1 MKFNSLEW
9 QIKIG
14 DLFDKCKN
22 EDEVEWL
29 YDQLMAIAV
38 TYLVYTTGIQIVN
51 SFQLYYFTY
60 ILGDSKAFSIL
71 S

>member
-9 QIKIG
+9 MIKIG

-29 YDQLMAIAV
+29 YDQLMAIV
-38 TYLVYTTGIQIVN
+38 ECTYDEVLDK
-51 SFQLYYFTY
+51 F
-60 ILGDSKAFSIL
+60 
-71 S
+71 

>member
-14 DLFDKCKN
+14 DLFDKGEN

-29 YDQLMAIAV
+29 YDQLMAIV
-38 TYLVYTTGIQIVN
+38 ECTYDEALDE
-51 SFQLYYFTY
+51 F
-60 ILGDSKAFSIL
+60 
-71 S
+71 